1 VLAQGT
7 TVADINAQVDMQLQL
22 VAMLSESREL
32 EKRLDDEKE
41 ALDNKGGARSGTE
54 NARLEKL
61 AELLPQIKTADYV
74 YPQPMLTDQIDY
86 LLEMI
91 SGADQAPGQ
100 EAADRLRDLRGQL
113 RALADASDS
122 A

>member
-1 VLAQGT
+1 
-7 TVADINAQVDMQLQL
+7 
-22 VAMLSESREL
+22 MLSESREL